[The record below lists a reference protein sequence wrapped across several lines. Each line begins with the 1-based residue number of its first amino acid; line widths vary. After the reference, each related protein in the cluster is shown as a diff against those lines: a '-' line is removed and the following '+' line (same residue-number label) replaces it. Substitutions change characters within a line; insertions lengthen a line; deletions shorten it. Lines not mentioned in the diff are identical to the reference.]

1 MSARFDAITAALGD
15 AVVGADRS
23 ALAINDVEH
32 DSRQVEP
39 GSMFVCIPGEITD
52 GHLHAAKAVEAGAV
66 GLLVERPLALGVPE
80 IVVHDVRKVVG
91 LVASMVHGDP
101 SRGLDVVGV
110 TGTNGKTTTVRLVAS
125 LVDELGGSAAEIGTL
140 TGVRTTPEAP
150 ELQRHLAA
158 AKHAGHDVVAM
169 EVSSHALDLH
179 RVDGTRFKVAAFTNL
194 GVDHLDHHGGL
205 DAYFEAKARLFDPAL
220 SEMAVVNV
228 ASPEGRRLADRLTI
242 PVVEIDD
249 GATDLTHLGP
259 LTSRFQWR
267 DFDVELPLGGAF
279 NVANA
284 VLAAEIVVAL
294 GRSPSA
300 VAEGLARVPAV
311 PGRFES
317 IDEGQTFTV
326 IVDYAHTPDG
336 LEAVLEAARGVTT
349 KSLIVVFGA
358 GGDRDRGKRPQMGD
372 VVRHLADRVVVTS
385 DNPRNEP
392 PEAIISGIVSGMDR
406 PPELIEPD
414 RRTAIRHALAGAR
427 RGDVVLIAGKGHEA
441 TQTIGE
447 TAHDFDDRLVARA
460 ELKRLLGAAS

>member
-1 MSARFDAITAALGD
+1 MSARFDEIAAALRA

-23 ALAINDVEH
+23 TITISDVEH
-32 DSRQVEP
+32 DSREVEP
-39 GSMFVCIPGEITD
+39 GSMFACIPGAITD
-52 GHLHAAKAVEAGAV
+52 GHLHAAKAVEAGAIA
-66 GLLVERPLALGVPE
+66 LLVDHPLDLGVPE
-80 IVVHDVRKVVG
+80 IVVDDVREVVG
-91 LVASMVHGDP
+91 PVASMVHGNP
-101 SRGLDVVGV
+101 SRGLDVIGV

-125 LVDELGGSAAEIGTL
+125 LVDQLGGSAAEIGTL

-150 ELQRHLAA
+150 ELQRHLNA

-205 DAYFEAKARLFDPAL
+205 DAYFEAKARLFNPAL

-249 GATDLTHLGP
+249 ASTDISHLGA

-267 DFDVELPLGGAF
+267 GFDVELPLGGAF
-279 NVANA
+279 NVTNA

-294 GRSPSA
+294 GRSPSV
-300 VAEGLARVPAV
+300 VAEALTEVPAV
-311 PGRFES
+311 PGRFET
-317 IDEGQTFTV
+317 IDGGQTFTV

-336 LEAVLEAARGVTT
+336 LAAVLEAARGVTE

-358 GGDRDRGKRPQMGD
+358 GGDRDRRKRPQMGD
-372 VVRHLADRVVVTS
+372 VVRQLADRVVVTS
-385 DNPRNEP
+385 DNPRNES
-392 PEAIISGIVSGMDR
+392 PEAIISGIVSGMDSS
-406 PPELIEPD
+406 PDLIEPD
-414 RRTAIRHALAGAR
+414 RRAAIRHALAGAR

-441 TQTIGE
+441 TQIIGE
-447 TAHDFDDRLVARA
+447 TVLDFDDRLVARE
-460 ELKRLLGAAS
+460 ELKRVLGAGS